1 MVNKTC
7 SPFDK
12 TRDCKL
18 NFDLQEREVEG
29 SRGPQLLHLCNDE
42 FTHRIFVMYKE
53 ELSQV
58 TGGLIWE
65 HWLNR
70 QPSKN
75 RHFDI
80 HRQIRETLLSS

>member
-1 MVNKTC
+1 M
-7 SPFDK
+7 
-12 TRDCKL
+12 
-18 NFDLQEREVEG
+18 EG

-42 FTHRIFVMYKE
+42 FTNRIFVMYKE
-53 ELSQV
+53 ELGQV
-58 TGGLIWE
+58 TGGLVWE

-80 HRQIRETLLSS
+80 HCQIRETLLGS